1 MVARM
6 KQIRQ
11 SMDYEGPNSSE
22 LRQALQQWHVQH
34 SFDAGIDWQY
44 QYMYA
49 TMTDEDCLAF
59 CLKYPQFANRF
70 RTV

>member
-1 MVARM
+1 M
-6 KQIRQ
+6 KQITQ
-11 SMDYEGPNSSE
+11 NMDYEGPNSKQLVDD
-22 LRQALQQWHVQH
+22 LREWHKQH
-34 SFDAGIDWQY
+34 PFNTGIDWQS

-59 CLKYPQFANRF
+59 CLRHPEYSTRF